1 MEFDASAT
9 VETVIE
15 LDENGQPIIEVAS
28 EEIEAVADEAMEEAA
43 VEVTPESEEKSDEH
57 K

>member
-1 MEFDASAT
+1 
-9 VETVIE
+9 VIE

-28 EEIEAVADEAMEEAA
+28 EEISEAIEAA
-43 VEVTPESEEKSDEH
+43 VEVTPESEEKLDEH